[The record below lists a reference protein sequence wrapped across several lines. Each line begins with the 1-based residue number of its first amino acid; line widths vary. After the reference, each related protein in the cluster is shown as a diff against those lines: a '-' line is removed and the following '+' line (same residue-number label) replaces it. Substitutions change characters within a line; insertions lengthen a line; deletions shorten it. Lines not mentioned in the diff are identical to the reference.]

1 MSDDEPRAEQPRD
14 GNGKYEYVN
23 TAVQRDAEAA
33 RLKEQGKTYQQIADE
48 LGYYDRGHAWR
59 GVQRAKRAVL
69 REPAERLI
77 QVEAEQLDEL
87 YVAALAVLERDHL
100 MVSQGHIIMGD
111 DGRPLLDDGPK
122 LAAIRELR
130 AIRESYRKL
139 YGLDAEK
146 KVNISGGVK
155 YEVVGVSNEDLT

>member
-1 MSDDEPRAEQPRD
+1 MDDPAGQARD

-23 TAVQRDAEAA
+23 TAVQRDADAA
-33 RLKEQGKTYQQIADE
+33 SLKAQGKTYQQIADI
-48 LGYYDRGHAWR
+48 LGYCDRGHAWR
-59 GVQRAKRAVL
+59 GVQRAKQAVL

-87 YVAALAVLERDHL
+87 YVAALAVLERDHIV
-100 MVSQGHIIMGD
+100 VSHGQIVRDEEGH
-111 DGRPLLDDGPK
+111 PLLDDGPK

-130 AIRESYRKL
+130 TLRESYRKL

-146 KVNISGGVK
+146 KVNVSGGVR
-155 YEVVGVSNEDLT
+155 YEIVGIDSGDLS